1 MNIRPGAR
9 ARVIAVAGLAALAW
23 CAVGSATI
31 GGDPMIAAEAVGVVA
46 LVAWAAMLGQRVWLG
61 RRLADELTSV
71 SRPAASA
78 GIAYRLV
85 DLPSS
90 DALVVGTIRPTIFLG
105 RDLLARLD
113 EAELRAVLLHEE
125 HHRRTRAPI
134 RAAALEA
141 WLAIVRP
148 VGRLRAIVAGRLT
161 DLEIL
166 ADGFALAHGIEP
178 AVLASALVKGA
189 GRPAVGS
196 AFATAADARVA
207 VLLDVAAGRPSRWA
221 GRLPYE
227 WLPLAVGAIVVV
239 ACHGSGLTPTL

>member
-1 MNIRPGAR
+1 MRIRPGAR
-9 ARVIAVAGLAALAW
+9 ARVLAVAGLGALAW

-31 GGDPMIAAEAVGVVA
+31 GGDPMLAAEAIGAAA
-46 LVAWAAMLGQRVWLG
+46 LIAWAAALSQRVWRG
-61 RRLADELTSV
+61 RRVADELRTV
-71 SRPAASA
+71 SRPVVSA
-78 GIAYRLV
+78 GIGYRLI
-85 DLPSS
+85 DRPSS
-90 DALVVGTIRPTIFLG
+90 EALVVGTVRPTIFLG
-105 RDLLARLD
+105 RDLVARLD
-113 EAELRAVLLHEE
+113 EAELLAVLLHEE

-134 RAAALEA
+134 RGAALEA

-148 VGRLRAIVAGRLT
+148 VRGLRAVVADRLA

-178 AVLASALVKGA
+178 AVLASALMKGA
-189 GRPAVGS
+189 ERPALGS

-227 WLPLAVGAIVVV
+227 WLPVAVAAIVVL
-239 ACHGSGLTPTL
+239 ACHGSGLAPTL